1 MYHSDTSDDS
11 KMQADQNGS
20 GQLQYIT
27 LGNNNSTP
35 TGDGKN
41 NSGPKTWTPNDMEA
55 ALEALR
61 SHNMSLTKASAT
73 YGIPS
78 TTLWQR
84 AHRLGIGEFR
94 DKLNLSNY
102 SSVVLQKS
110 SYEIIRH
117 AQERRPHEDL
127 ERGFSQQRPRRPPH
141 RHDLGEQSFQGLR
154 HSLVH
159 SLQDRP
165 ARGNQTRRA
174 LQRSSD
180 HLVR

>member
-1 MYHSDTSDDS
+1 MYHSDTSDDA
-11 KMQADQNGS
+11 KMQTDQNGS

-27 LGNNNSTP
+27 LGNNTTP
-35 TGDGKN
+35 TSDGKN

-94 DKLNLSNY
+94 K
-102 SSVVLQKS
+102 
-110 SYEIIRH
+110 
-117 AQERRPHEDL
+117 
-127 ERGFSQQRPRRPPH
+127 F
-141 RHDLGEQSFQGLR
+141 LR
-154 HSLVH
+154 HS
-159 SLQDRP
+159 
-165 ARGNQTRRA
+165 NN
-174 LQRSSD
+174 SSCFTKKFS
-180 HLVR
+180 

>member
-1 MYHSDTSDDS
+1 MFSYGWFMTLAEMYNSDTSDDA
-11 KMQADQNGS
+11 KMQTDQNGS

-35 TGDGKN
+35 TSDGKN

-84 AHRLGIGEFR
+84 AHRLGIGEF
-94 DKLNLSNY
+94 
-102 SSVVLQKS
+102 
-110 SYEIIRH
+110 
-117 AQERRPHEDL
+117 
-127 ERGFSQQRPRRPPH
+127 
-141 RHDLGEQSFQGLR
+141 
-154 HSLVH
+154 
-159 SLQDRP
+159 
-165 ARGNQTRRA
+165 
-174 LQRSSD
+174 
-180 HLVR
+180 

>member
-1 MYHSDTSDDS
+1 MYNSDTSDDA
-11 KMQADQNGS
+11 KMQTDQNGS

-35 TGDGKN
+35 SSDGKN

-84 AHRLGIGEFR
+84 AHRLGIGEF
-94 DKLNLSNY
+94 
-102 SSVVLQKS
+102 
-110 SYEIIRH
+110 
-117 AQERRPHEDL
+117 
-127 ERGFSQQRPRRPPH
+127 
-141 RHDLGEQSFQGLR
+141 
-154 HSLVH
+154 
-159 SLQDRP
+159 
-165 ARGNQTRRA
+165 
-174 LQRSSD
+174 
-180 HLVR
+180 